1 MFTFLIVLAVILAI
15 ASIGW
20 GTFWILLQL
29 GVIVQEASKPPHID
43 NNDYQLKQGRDVG
56 QEREG

>member
-29 GVIVQEASKPPHID
+29 GVIVQEASKPPYID